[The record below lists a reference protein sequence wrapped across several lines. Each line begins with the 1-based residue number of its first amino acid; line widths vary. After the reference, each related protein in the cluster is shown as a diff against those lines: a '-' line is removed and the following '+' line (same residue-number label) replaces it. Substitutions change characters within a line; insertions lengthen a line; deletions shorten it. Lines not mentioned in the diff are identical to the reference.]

1 MSNFCRTH
9 LDFVLGVRL
18 KITIG
23 AIKRDFFGL
32 ILLGCDVSLSIYAIS
47 RQNRMGGGSIAVHL
61 MLGGVD
67 VIVEILT
74 FKLWAMTIAGFVGGK
89 KLKSAFS
96 FQQFNIE

>member
-1 MSNFCRTH
+1 
-9 LDFVLGVRL
+9 
-18 KITIG
+18 
-23 AIKRDFFGL
+23 
-32 ILLGCDVSLSIYAIS
+32 
-47 RQNRMGGGSIAVHL
+47 